1 MAIPFLNNID
11 LNQNQALNLRLHQL
25 AVAPSGV
32 SGQLFY
38 DTAAN
43 RPEWYN
49 GTVWYEIYPFA
60 STNTATTGV
69 LRDASGNFSA
79 GTITAALSGNATTAT
94 TLQTGRDFSL
104 TGKATA
110 TAVNFNG
117 SAAVALNVTALSVAP
132 GDIGLTNGSLIVG
145 NASNVGVATA
155 KSSIPL
161 SGFGA
166 ATADVAMGG
175 FKITNLADPTNP
187 QDAATKA
194 YVDATALGLDV
205 KQSVRLATA
214 AALPTCTYLAPVLTA
229 STFGLLSV
237 DGISVVAGDRIL
249 VKNQATAAHNG
260 IYTVT
265 AVGDAYGPWVLTRA
279 TDFNTSAEASPG
291 SFTFVEE
298 GSTLSDSG
306 WVMSSNAPITLDTS
320 AINWTQFSGA
330 GSYLAGNGLVL
341 SGSTFHFAQSAAYT
355 ANTIPLATG
364 TASIGFIAAG
374 TANQVLRVPG
384 GGGAPAF
391 GAIDLTQTAAVT
403 GALPAANGGTGFSSY
418 TVGDMLYAS
427 GSTTLF
433 RLAAVA
439 TGNALISGGVGANP
453 AWGKIGLTTHVSGTL
468 PIANGGTNG
477 TATPTANAI
486 AYGTGSAFAFT
497 AAMTAGQI
505 LLGNATGVPTP
516 TTVTGDVTISNT
528 GVTAIG
534 TNAVVLSDLAQ
545 LAALSVL
552 GNGTNATANVAAISA
567 GTDGNILR
575 RSGTTLGFGSID
587 LASAGAVGSTILG
600 AANGGTGLAVY
611 AIGDLV
617 YASGTTSL
625 AKLTIA
631 AQYNVLKSS
640 GTAPVWG
647 KVDLN
652 NEVTNT
658 LPAGSGGT
666 GNQFFAVS
674 GPATT
679 VKTFTFRNANS
690 TIPAFFASTL
700 TGNSATTSFTV
711 NHNLNTRDVVVM
723 VLQSASPYAQVMTDV
738 EATDANNVT
747 VRFATAPAT
756 GTNYRA
762 VVIGY

>member
-1 MAIPFLNNID
+1 M
-11 LNQNQALNLRLHQL
+11 
-25 AVAPSGV
+25 
-32 SGQLFY
+32 
-38 DTAAN
+38 
-43 RPEWYN
+43 
-49 GTVWYEIYPFA
+49 
-60 STNTATTGV
+60 

-79 GTITAALSGNATTAT
+79 GTITAALTGNASTAT
-94 TLQTGRDFSL
+94 TLQTARNIGISG
-104 TGKATA
+104 TKVTA
-110 TAVNFNG
+110 TAASFNG
-117 SAAVALNVTALSVAP
+117 SADVNINVTALSVVP
-132 GDIGLTNGSLIVG
+132 GDIGLTNGSFIVG

-166 ATADVAMGG
+166 AAADVAMGG
-175 FKITNLADPTNP
+175 FKLTNVADPTNP

-194 YVDATALGLDV
+194 YVDATALGLDI
-205 KQSVRLATA
+205 KASVRLATA
-214 AALPTCTYLAPVLTA
+214 AALPTSTYSAQVITA
-229 STFGLLSV
+229 SANGSLTV
-237 DGISVVAGDRIL
+237 DGIAVASADRIL
-249 VKNQATAAHNG
+249 VKNQGTASQNG

-265 AVGDAYGPWVLTRA
+265 AVGDAYSPWVLTRA

-298 GSTLSDSG
+298 GNTLADSG

-320 AINWTQFSGA
+320 SINWTQFSGA

-341 SGSTFHFAQSAAYT
+341 SGSTFHFAQSSAYT
-355 ANTIPLATG
+355 TNTIPLATG

-403 GALPAANGGTGFSSY
+403 GALPATNGGTGQSSY
-418 TVGDMLYAS
+418 TVGDLLYAS
-427 GSTTLF
+427 TSTALAK
-433 RLAAVA
+433 LAAVA

-453 AWGKIGLTTHVSGTL
+453 AWGKIGLTTHVSGVL
-468 PIANGGTNG
+468 PIANGGTNAS
-477 TATPTANAI
+477 ATPTANAV
-486 AYGTGSAFAFT
+486 AYGTGTAYAFT

-505 LLGNATGVPTP
+505 LLGNASAVPTP

-528 GVTAIG
+528 GVTAIAA
-534 TNAVVLSDLAQ
+534 NAVVLADLAQ
-545 LAALSVL
+545 LAALSIL
-552 GNGTNATANVAAISA
+552 GNGTNATANVAAITA

-587 LASAGAVGSTILG
+587 LASAGAVGATVLAG
-600 AANGGTGLAVY
+600 ANGGTGISSY

-625 AKLTIA
+625 TKLAIA

-640 GTAPVWG
+640 GSAPVWG

-652 NEVTNT
+652 NEVANT

-679 VKTFTFRNANS
+679 VKTYTFRNANS
-690 TIPAFFASTL
+690 TIPAFFAATL
-700 TGNSATTSFTV
+700 TGNSAATSFTV
-711 NHNLNTRDVVVM
+711 NHALNTRDVVVM